1 MNDTNW
7 ITSMVITSLL
17 LSLCQTGLLAF
28 YMKPAPGVSRR
39 RVVLAFLL
47 CVAGCILARC
57 LETRE
62 GLLRYLSWV
71 LMDATLTAA
80 ALLWRRVRGDQ
91 ARGVA
96 QRVLCYFML
105 TECTTLALS
114 YACMLTIGFDP
125 FRTPAF
131 PQQLLA
137 LVALTAVHAT
147 LMTLAWRHFPP
158 EICADTSSWRFSLLS
173 ALPYLF
179 CCQITYWLPIANT
192 EVTPAVPL
200 IMVASCALSILLI
213 SSMEQRLYAE
223 KERRHALAQQHMLEL
238 RQQQFMSRRDS
249 METVRRT
256 YHDMKN
262 LLLVLEKASRED
274 MRACIEQTLSEVRP
288 FERVLETG
296 SEAADI
302 LLGEKMAACQQEGIT
317 CTVMLDGALLS
328 FIAELDLVTILG
340 NAMDNAI
347 EACRRMPQGAP
358 RYIQVRTREMPGFIL
373 LHVINSCTGQAR
385 MEGSRF
391 LTLKEDTENHGF
403 GLSSIR
409 HTAESYRGGM
419 ACRMEDG
426 EFSLSLIFP
435 REKTES

>member
-1 MNDTNW
+1 MNDV
-7 ITSMVITSLL
+7 ITSMVMTSLL
-17 LSLCQTGLLAF
+17 LSLCQTGMLAVCI
-28 YMKPAPGVSRR
+28 KPAPGIPRR
-39 RVVLAFLL
+39 RVALAFLL
-47 CVAGCILARC
+47 CVTGCALARC
-57 LETRE
+57 LETRD
-62 GLLRYLSWV
+62 GLLRYLSWM
-71 LMDATLTAA
+71 LMDATLTAM
-80 ALLWRRVRGDQ
+80 ALFWRRARGDQ

-96 QRVLCYFML
+96 QRVLCFFML

-125 FRTPAF
+125 FRTPLF

-137 LVALTAVHAT
+137 LIVLTAVHGA
-147 LMTLAWRHFPP
+147 LLTLAWRRFPP
-158 EICADTSSWRFSLLS
+158 EICADASSLRFSLLS

-179 CCQITYWLPIANT
+179 CCQITYWLPIDNK

-200 IMVASCALSILLI
+200 IMVASCALAILLI

-223 KERRHALAQQHMLEL
+223 KERRHAQAQQHMLEL

-249 METVRRT
+249 VEAVRRT

-262 LLLVLEKASRED
+262 LLLYLEKASRDD
-274 MRACIEQTLSEVRP
+274 MRSYIERTMDSVRP
-288 FERVLETG
+288 FERVLDTG

-302 LLGEKMAACQQEGIT
+302 LLGDKMAACQQEGIA

-340 NAMDNAI
+340 NALDNAI
-347 EACRRMPQGAP
+347 EACRLMPPGAA
-358 RYIQVRTREMPGFIL
+358 RYIHVRTRETPGFIL
-373 LHVINSCTGQAR
+373 LHVTNSCTGHAR
-385 MEGSRF
+385 MDGSRF

-403 GLSSIR
+403 GLTSIR
-409 HTAESYRGGM
+409 CAAEQYQGEM
-419 ACRMEDG
+419 ACKMEDG

-435 REKTES
+435 RGEAS

>member
-1 MNDTNW
+1 MDLTA
-7 ITSMVITSLL
+7 SMVITSLL
-17 LSLCQTGLLAF
+17 LSLSQVSLLF
-28 YMKPAPGVSRR
+28 FFVKPEQGISGRR
-39 RVVLAFLL
+39 LALAIAL
-47 CVAGCILARC
+47 GIAGCTLARC
-57 LETRE
+57 VETRE
-62 GLLRYLSWV
+62 GLLRYASWGM
-71 LMDATLTAA
+71 MDATLTAA
-80 ALLWRRVRGDQ
+80 ALLCRRARGDQ
-91 ARGVA
+91 ARGIA
-96 QRVLCYFML
+96 QRVLCFFML

-114 YACMLTIGFDP
+114 YVCMLTIGFDP

-131 PQQLLA
+131 PLQLIA
-137 LVALTAVHAT
+137 IAVLTAVHGLL
-147 LMTLAWRHFPP
+147 LMLAWRRFPP
-158 EICADTSSWRFSLLS
+158 EICADASSLRFSLLS

-179 CCQITYWLPIANT
+179 CCQITYWLPVNNT

-200 IMVASCALSILLI
+200 TMIISCALAFLLI
-213 SSMEQRLYAE
+213 SSMEQRIHAE
-223 KERRHALAQQHMLEL
+223 KERRLALAQHHMLEL
-238 RQQQFMSRRDS
+238 RQQQFISRRDS
-249 METVRRT
+249 VETVRRT

-274 MRACIEQTLSEVRP
+274 MRACIEKTLSGVQP
-288 FERVLETG
+288 FECVLETG

-302 LLGEKMAACQQEGIT
+302 LLGDKMAACQQEGIT

-328 FIAELDLVTILG
+328 FIAELDLVTILS

-347 EACRRMPQGAP
+347 EACRRMPQGAA

-373 LHVINSCTGQAR
+373 LHVVNSCTGQAR

-391 LTLKEDTENHGF
+391 LTIKEDAENHGF

-409 HTAESYRGGM
+409 HTAESYHGEM

-435 REKTES
+435 REKMEG